1 MNPKLKNLIVRT
13 LAGAVY
19 VALMIA
25 GVFYPALMDVVLCV
39 AACVCIYELSKITCG
54 PEDKPAR
61 YLMMAFAVSLFAV
74 ACYYSLQPRTFIFTP
89 GMKTLTAVFLMI
101 PMLMMLLSIIL
112 SIVEIFRHRACPV
125 EQIGKSVFGFCWIVA
140 PLAMLAAFAI
150 WCKPMALAFLLL
162 IWINDT
168 AAYLGGTLYGRTKMF
183 ERVSPKKT
191 WEGTFTGFVITV
203 IAAVVFPSIPFF
215 GRVHMPIWAWVCF
228 AVIVVV
234 FGTFGDLLESAF
246 KRNAG
251 VKDTGKAIPGHGGM
265 LDRFDSIL
273 LAVFPAML
281 FLFIILS

>member
-25 GVFYPALMDVVLCV
+25 GVFYPALLDVVLCV

-61 YLMMAFAVSLFAV
+61 YLMMAFAVSL
-74 ACYYSLQPRTFIFTP
+74 L
-89 GMKTLTAVFLMI
+89 AVFLMI
-101 PMLMMLLSIIL
+101 PMLMMLSSIIL

-203 IAAVVFPSIPFF
+203 IAGVVFSSIPFF

-228 AVIVVV
+228 AIIVVV

>member
-25 GVFYPALMDVVLCV
+25 GVFYPVLMDVLLCMV
-39 AACVCIYELSKITCG
+39 ACLGLYELSKITCG
-54 PEDKPAR
+54 PEDKPAL
-61 YLMMAFAVSLFAV
+61 YIMMAFSVVLFAE
-74 ACYYSLQPRTFIFTP
+74 ACYCMLQPRTFLFTP
-89 GMKTLTAVFLMI
+89 GMKTLISVFLMI
-101 PMLMMLLSIIL
+101 PLLMMLLSIVL
-112 SIVEIFRHRACPV
+112 SIVEIFRRRACPV
-125 EQIGKSVFGFCWIVA
+125 EQIGKSLFGFIWIVV
-140 PLAMLAAFAI
+140 PLAMMVAFAV

-183 ERVSPKKT
+183 ERISPKKT
-191 WEGTFTGFVITV
+191 WEGTVTGFVFTV

-215 GRVHMPIWAWVCF
+215 GHVPMPIWAWACF
-228 AVIVVV
+228 AAIVVV
-234 FGTFGDLLESAF
+234 FGIFGDLLESAF

-251 VKDTGKAIPGHGGM
+251 VKDSGKAIPGHGGM

-273 LAVFPAML
+273 LAVIPAML